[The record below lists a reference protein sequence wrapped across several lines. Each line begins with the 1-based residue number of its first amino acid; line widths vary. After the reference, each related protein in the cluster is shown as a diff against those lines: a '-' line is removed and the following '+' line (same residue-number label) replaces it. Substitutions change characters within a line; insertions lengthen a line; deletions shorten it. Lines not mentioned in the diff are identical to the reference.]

1 MKKVVIITGASRGF
15 GELIAKKFQ
24 KQKFQVI
31 ATMRNVNSSPSLME
45 LDNVDIKKLD
55 VTNKSDIKNVVDFT
69 IKKYGRID
77 ILINNAGYGAF
88 GLLEEASEQ
97 EIRNQFDVNYFG
109 LIDCIRG
116 VLPQMRKQKDG
127 VIINISSIAGRFGLP
142 FTSLYNSSKF
152 AVEGLT
158 ECLHY
163 ELSLFG
169 IDIKTVAPGSFRT
182 GFHDSV
188 NFTENEK
195 KEELDDIRENLKKA
209 LEEGIKNE
217 PPFPFGFGNSDDVA
231 NFVFKQ
237 SITKSKVSNFI
248 GRDTK
253 IINFFIKIFGRELL
267 FKIIKKLWFSRILP
281 KKELWR
287 DTISK
292 VYCLFAFF

>member
-24 KQKFQVI
+24 KENFQVI
-31 ATMRNVNSSPSLME
+31 ATMRNINSSPILKKLE
-45 LDNVDIKKLD
+45 NVDIKRLD
-55 VTNKSDIKNVVDFT
+55 VTVKSDIKNVVDYT
-69 IKKYGRID
+69 VKKYGRID

-88 GLLEEASEQ
+88 GFLEEASDE
-97 EIRNQFDVNYFG
+97 EIRNQFNVNYFG
-109 LIDCIRG
+109 LIDCIKG

-127 VIINISSIAGRFGLP
+127 VIVNISSIAGRFGLP

-182 GFHDSV
+182 GFHDSI
-188 NFTENEK
+188 NFTEDEK
-195 KEELDDIRENLKKA
+195 KEDLDVVRENLKKA
-209 LEEGIKNE
+209 LEDGIKNE
-217 PPFPFGFGNSDDVA
+217 PPFPFGFGNNDDVA
-231 NFVFKQ
+231 NFVFKK

-281 KKELWR
+281 KKEL
-287 DTISK
+287 
-292 VYCLFAFF
+292 

>member
-24 KQKFQVI
+24 KENFQVI
-31 ATMRNVNSSPSLME
+31 ATMRNIDSSPSLKKLE
-45 LDNVDIKKLD
+45 NLDIKKLD
-55 VTNKSDIKNVVDFT
+55 VTVKSDIKNVVNYT
-69 IKKYGRID
+69 VEKYGRID

-88 GLLEEASEQ
+88 GFLEEASDQ
-97 EIRNQFDVNYFG
+97 EIRNQFNVNYFG
-109 LIDCIRG
+109 LIDCIKG

-127 VIINISSIAGRFGLP
+127 VIVNISSIAGRFGLP

-182 GFHDSV
+182 GFHDSI
-188 NFTENEK
+188 NFTEDEK
-195 KEELDDIRENLKKA
+195 KEDLDVVRENLKKA
-209 LEEGIKNE
+209 LEDGIKNE
-217 PPFPFGFGNSDDVA
+217 PPFPFGFGNNDDVA
-231 NFVFKQ
+231 NFVFKK

-281 KKELWR
+281 KKEL
-287 DTISK
+287 
-292 VYCLFAFF
+292 

>member
-24 KQKFQVI
+24 KENFQVI
-31 ATMRNVNSSPSLME
+31 ATMRNINSSPSLKKLE
-45 LDNVDIKKLD
+45 NLDIKKLD
-55 VTNKSDIKNVVDFT
+55 VTVKSDIKNIVDYT
-69 IKKYGRID
+69 IEKYGRID

-88 GLLEEASEQ
+88 GFLEEASDE
-97 EIRNQFDVNYFG
+97 EIRNQFNVNYFG
-109 LIDCIRG
+109 LIDCIKG

-127 VIINISSIAGRFGLP
+127 VIVNISSIAGRFGLP

-182 GFHDSV
+182 GFHDSI
-188 NFTENEK
+188 NFTEDEK
-195 KEELDDIRENLKKA
+195 KEDLDVVRENLKKA
-209 LEEGIKNE
+209 LEDGIKNE
-217 PPFPFGFGNSDDVA
+217 PPFPFGFGNNDDVA
-231 NFVFKQ
+231 NFVFKK

-281 KKELWR
+281 KKEL
-287 DTISK
+287 
-292 VYCLFAFF
+292 

>member
-24 KQKFQVI
+24 KEKFQVI
-31 ATMRNVNSSPSLME
+31 ATMRNVDSSPSLMK

-69 IKKYGRID
+69 IKKYSRID

-209 LEEGIKNE
+209 LEEGIRNE

-267 FKIIKKLWFSRILP
+267 FKIIKKLWFSRIMP
-281 KKELWR
+281 KKEL
-287 DTISK
+287 
-292 VYCLFAFF
+292 

>member
-24 KQKFQVI
+24 KENFQVI
-31 ATMRNVNSSPSLME
+31 ATMRNVDSCPSLKKLE
-45 LDNVDIKKLD
+45 NVDIKKLD
-55 VTNKSDIKNVVDFT
+55 VTVKSDIKNVVEYT
-69 IKKYGRID
+69 VEKYGRID

-88 GLLEEASEQ
+88 GFLEEASDE
-97 EIRNQFDVNYFG
+97 EIRNQFNVNYFG
-109 LIDCIRG
+109 LIDCIKG

-127 VIINISSIAGRFGLP
+127 VIVNISSIAGRFGLP

-182 GFHDSV
+182 GFHDSI
-188 NFTENEK
+188 NFTEDEK
-195 KEELDDIRENLKKA
+195 KEDLDVVRENLKKA
-209 LEEGIKNE
+209 LEDGIKNK
-217 PPFPFGFGNSDDVA
+217 PPFPFGFGNNDDVA
-231 NFVFKQ
+231 NFVFKK

-281 KKELWR
+281 KKEL
-287 DTISK
+287 
-292 VYCLFAFF
+292 

>member
-24 KQKFQVI
+24 KENFQVI
-31 ATMRNVNSSPSLME
+31 ATMRNINSSPSLKKLE
-45 LDNVDIKKLD
+45 NLDIKKLD
-55 VTNKSDIKNVVDFT
+55 VTVKSDIKNVVDYT
-69 IKKYGRID
+69 VEKYGRID

-88 GLLEEASEQ
+88 GFLEEASDE
-97 EIRNQFDVNYFG
+97 EIRNQFNVNYFG
-109 LIDCIRG
+109 LIDCIKG

-127 VIINISSIAGRFGLP
+127 VIVNISSIAGRFGLP

-182 GFHDSV
+182 GFHDSI
-188 NFTENEK
+188 NFTEDEK
-195 KEELDDIRENLKKA
+195 KEDLDVVRENLKKA
-209 LEEGIKNE
+209 LEDGIKNE
-217 PPFPFGFGNSDDVA
+217 PPFPFGFGNNDDVA
-231 NFVFKQ
+231 NFVFKK

-281 KKELWR
+281 KKEL
-287 DTISK
+287 
-292 VYCLFAFF
+292 

>member
-24 KQKFQVI
+24 KENFQVI
-31 ATMRNVNSSPSLME
+31 ATMRNIDSSPSLKKLE
-45 LDNVDIKKLD
+45 NLDIKKLD
-55 VTNKSDIKNVVDFT
+55 VTVKSDIKNVVNYT
-69 IKKYGRID
+69 VEKYGRID

-88 GLLEEASEQ
+88 GFLEEASDE
-97 EIRNQFDVNYFG
+97 EIRNQFNVNYFG
-109 LIDCIRG
+109 LIDCIKG

-127 VIINISSIAGRFGLP
+127 VIVNISSIAGRFGLP

-182 GFHDSV
+182 GFHDSI
-188 NFTENEK
+188 NFTEDEK
-195 KEELDDIRENLKKA
+195 KEDLDVVRENLKKA
-209 LEEGIKNE
+209 LEDGIKNQ
-217 PPFPFGFGNSDDVA
+217 PPFPFGFGNNDDVA
-231 NFVFKQ
+231 NFVFKK

-281 KKELWR
+281 KKEL
-287 DTISK
+287 
-292 VYCLFAFF
+292 

>member
-24 KQKFQVI
+24 KENFQVI
-31 ATMRNVNSSPSLME
+31 ATMRNINSSPSLKKLE
-45 LDNVDIKKLD
+45 NLDIKKLD
-55 VTNKSDIKNVVDFT
+55 VTVKSDIKNVVDYT
-69 IKKYGRID
+69 VEKYGRID

-88 GLLEEASEQ
+88 GFLEEASDE
-97 EIRNQFDVNYFG
+97 EIRNQFNVNYFG
-109 LIDCIRG
+109 LIDCIKG

-127 VIINISSIAGRFGLP
+127 VIVNISSIAGRFGLP

-182 GFHDSV
+182 GFHDSI
-188 NFTENEK
+188 NFTEDEK
-195 KEELDDIRENLKKA
+195 KEDLDVVRENLKKA
-209 LEEGIKNE
+209 LEDGIKNK
-217 PPFPFGFGNSDDVA
+217 PPFPFGFGNNDDVA
-231 NFVFKQ
+231 NFVFKK

-253 IINFFIKIFGRELL
+253 IINFFIKIF
-267 FKIIKKLWFSRILP
+267 W
-281 KKELWR
+281 
-287 DTISK
+287 
-292 VYCLFAFF
+292 

>member
-24 KQKFQVI
+24 KEKFQVI
-31 ATMRNVNSSPSLME
+31 ATMRNVDSSPSLMK

-69 IKKYGRID
+69 IKKYSRID

-209 LEEGIKNE
+209 LEEGIKNK

-281 KKELWR
+281 KKEL
-287 DTISK
+287 
-292 VYCLFAFF
+292 

>member
-24 KQKFQVI
+24 KENFQVI
-31 ATMRNVNSSPSLME
+31 ATMRNIDSSPSLKKLE
-45 LDNVDIKKLD
+45 NLDIKKLD
-55 VTNKSDIKNVVDFT
+55 VTVKSDIKNVVDYT
-69 IKKYGRID
+69 VEKYGRID

-88 GLLEEASEQ
+88 GFLEEASDE
-97 EIRNQFDVNYFG
+97 EIRNQFNVNYFG
-109 LIDCIRG
+109 LIDCIKG

-127 VIINISSIAGRFGLP
+127 VIVNISSIAGRFGLP

-182 GFHDSV
+182 GFHDSI
-188 NFTENEK
+188 NFTEDEK
-195 KEELDDIRENLKKA
+195 KEDLDVVRENLKKA
-209 LEEGIKNE
+209 LEDGIKNQ
-217 PPFPFGFGNSDDVA
+217 PPFPFGFGNNDDVA
-231 NFVFKQ
+231 NFVFKK

-253 IINFFIKIFGRELL
+253 IKNFFIKIFGRELL

-281 KKELWR
+281 KKEL
-287 DTISK
+287 
-292 VYCLFAFF
+292 

>member
-24 KQKFQVI
+24 KENFQVI
-31 ATMRNVNSSPSLME
+31 ATMRNIDSSPILKKLE
-45 LDNVDIKKLD
+45 NVDIKRLD
-55 VTNKSDIKNVVDFT
+55 VTVKSDIKNVVDYT
-69 IKKYGRID
+69 VEKYGRID

-88 GLLEEASEQ
+88 GFLEEASNE
-97 EIRNQFDVNYFG
+97 EIRNQFNVNYFG
-109 LIDCIRG
+109 LIDCIKG

-127 VIINISSIAGRFGLP
+127 VIVNISSIAGRFGLP

-188 NFTENEK
+188 NFTEDEK
-195 KEELDDIRENLKKA
+195 KEDLDVVRENLKKA
-209 LEEGIKNE
+209 LEDGIKNQ
-217 PPFPFGFGNSDDVA
+217 PPFPFGFGNNDDVA
-231 NFVFKQ
+231 NFVFKK

-253 IINFFIKIFGRELL
+253 IIKFLIKILGRELL
-267 FKIIKKLWFSRILP
+267 F
-281 KKELWR
+281 
-287 DTISK
+287 
-292 VYCLFAFF
+292 

>member
-24 KQKFQVI
+24 KENFQVI
-31 ATMRNVNSSPSLME
+31 ATMRNIDSSPSLKKLE
-45 LDNVDIKKLD
+45 NLDIKKLD
-55 VTNKSDIKNVVDFT
+55 VTVKSDIKNVFDYTVE
-69 IKKYGRID
+69 KYGRID

-88 GLLEEASEQ
+88 GFLEEASDE
-97 EIRNQFDVNYFG
+97 EIRNQFNVNYFG
-109 LIDCIRG
+109 LIDCIKG

-127 VIINISSIAGRFGLP
+127 VIVNISSIAGRFGLP

-182 GFHDSV
+182 GFHDSI
-188 NFTENEK
+188 NFTEDEK
-195 KEELDDIRENLKKA
+195 KEDLDVVRENLKKA
-209 LEEGIKNE
+209 LEDGIKNQ
-217 PPFPFGFGNSDDVA
+217 PPFPFGFGNNDDVA
-231 NFVFKQ
+231 NFVFKK

-281 KKELWR
+281 KKEL
-287 DTISK
+287 
-292 VYCLFAFF
+292 

>member
-24 KQKFQVI
+24 KENFQVI
-31 ATMRNVNSSPSLME
+31 ATMRNIDSSPSLKKLE
-45 LDNVDIKKLD
+45 NLDIKKLD
-55 VTNKSDIKNVVDFT
+55 VTVKSDIKNVVDYT
-69 IKKYGRID
+69 VEKYGRID

-88 GLLEEASEQ
+88 GFLEEASDD
-97 EIRNQFDVNYFG
+97 EIRNQFNVNYFG
-109 LIDCIRG
+109 LIDCIKG

-127 VIINISSIAGRFGLP
+127 VIVNISSIAGRFGLP

-182 GFHDSV
+182 GFHDSI
-188 NFTENEK
+188 NFTEDEK
-195 KEELDDIRENLKKA
+195 KEDLDVVRENLKKA
-209 LEEGIKNE
+209 LEDGIKNQ
-217 PPFPFGFGNSDDVA
+217 PPFPFGFGNNDDVA
-231 NFVFKQ
+231 NFVFKK

-281 KKELWR
+281 KKEL
-287 DTISK
+287 
-292 VYCLFAFF
+292 

>member
-24 KQKFQVI
+24 KEKFQVI
-31 ATMRNVNSSPSLME
+31 ATMRNVDSSPSLKE

-55 VTNKSDIKNVVDFT
+55 VTNKSDINNVVDFT

-88 GLLEEASEQ
+88 GFLEEASDQ

-109 LIDCIRG
+109 LIDCIKG

-195 KEELDDIRENLKKA
+195 KEDLNHIRENLKKA

-217 PPFPFGFGNSDDVA
+217 PPFPFGFGNSNDVA
-231 NFVFKQ
+231 NFVFKK
-237 SITKSKVSNFI
+237 SIKKSKVSNFV

-281 KKELWR
+281 KKKL
-287 DTISK
+287 
-292 VYCLFAFF
+292 

>member
-1 MKKVVIITGASRGF
+1 MKRVVIITGASRGF

-24 KQKFQVI
+24 MENFQVI
-31 ATMRNVNSSPSLME
+31 ATMRNIDSSPSLKK
-45 LDNVDIKKLD
+45 LDNVDLKRLD
-55 VTNKSDIKNVVDFT
+55 VTVKSDIKNVVDYT
-69 IKKYGRID
+69 IEKYGRID
-77 ILINNAGYGAF
+77 VLINNAGYGAF
-88 GLLEEASEQ
+88 GFLEEASNE
-97 EIRNQFDVNYFG
+97 EIKNQFDVNFFG

-116 VLPQMRKQKDG
+116 VVPQMRKQKSG
-127 VIINISSIAGRFGLP
+127 KIINISSIAGRFGLP

-188 NFTENEK
+188 NFTESEK
-195 KEELDDIRENLKKA
+195 KVELNDVREKLKTA
-209 LEEGIKNE
+209 LEEGIKNG
-217 PPFPFGFGNSDDVA
+217 PPFPFGYGKSDDVA
-231 NFVFKQ
+231 NFVFKK

-253 IINFFIKIFGRELL
+253 IINFFIKIFGKELL
-267 FKIIKKLWFSRILP
+267 FKIIKKQWFNKILS
-281 KKELWR
+281 KKDL
-287 DTISK
+287 
-292 VYCLFAFF
+292 

>member
-24 KQKFQVI
+24 KENFQVI
-31 ATMRNVNSSPSLME
+31 ATMRNIDSSPSLKKLE
-45 LDNVDIKKLD
+45 NLDIKKLD
-55 VTNKSDIKNVVDFT
+55 VTVKSDIKNVVDYT
-69 IKKYGRID
+69 VKKYGRID

-88 GLLEEASEQ
+88 GFLEEASDE
-97 EIRNQFDVNYFG
+97 EIRNQFNVNYFG
-109 LIDCIRG
+109 LIDCIKG

-127 VIINISSIAGRFGLP
+127 VIVNISSIAGRFGLP

-182 GFHDSV
+182 GFHDSI
-188 NFTENEK
+188 NFTEDEK
-195 KEELDDIRENLKKA
+195 KEDLDVVRENLKKA
-209 LEEGIKNE
+209 LEDGIKNE
-217 PPFPFGFGNSDDVA
+217 PPFPFGFGNNDDVA
-231 NFVFKQ
+231 NFVFKK

-281 KKELWR
+281 KKEL
-287 DTISK
+287 
-292 VYCLFAFF
+292 

>member
-24 KQKFQVI
+24 KENFQVI
-31 ATMRNVNSSPSLME
+31 ATMRNIDSSPSLKKLE
-45 LDNVDIKKLD
+45 NLDIKKLD
-55 VTNKSDIKNVVDFT
+55 VTVKSDIKNVVNYT
-69 IKKYGRID
+69 VEKYGRID

-88 GLLEEASEQ
+88 GFLEEASDE
-97 EIRNQFDVNYFG
+97 EIRNQFNVNYFG
-109 LIDCIRG
+109 LIDCIKG

-127 VIINISSIAGRFGLP
+127 VIVNISSIAGRFGLP

-163 ELSLFG
+163 ELRLFG

-182 GFHDSV
+182 GFHDSI
-188 NFTENEK
+188 NFTEDEK
-195 KEELDDIRENLKKA
+195 KEDLDVVRENLKKA
-209 LEEGIKNE
+209 LEDGIKNE
-217 PPFPFGFGNSDDVA
+217 PPFPFGFGNNDDVA
-231 NFVFKQ
+231 NFVFKK

-281 KKELWR
+281 KKEL
-287 DTISK
+287 
-292 VYCLFAFF
+292 

>member
-1 MKKVVIITGASRGF
+1 MKRVVIITGASRGF

-24 KQKFQVI
+24 KENFQVI
-31 ATMRNVNSSPSLME
+31 ATMRNIDSSPSLKK

-55 VTNKSDIKNVVDFT
+55 VTVKSDIQNVVDFT
-69 IKKYGRID
+69 VKKYNRID
-77 ILINNAGYGAF
+77 VLINNAGYGAF
-88 GLLEEASEQ
+88 GFLEEASDE
-97 EIRNQFDVNYFG
+97 EIRNQFNVNYFG
-109 LIDCIRG
+109 LIDCVKG

-127 VIINISSIAGRFGLP
+127 VIVNISSIAGRFGLP

-163 ELSLFG
+163 ELGLFG

-182 GFHDSV
+182 GFHDSI
-188 NFTENEK
+188 NFTEDEK
-195 KEELDDIRENLKKA
+195 KDDLHFVRENLKKA
-209 LEEGIKNE
+209 LEDGIKNE
-217 PPFPFGFGNSDDVA
+217 PPFPFGFGNNDDVA
-231 NFVFKQ
+231 NFVFKK

-281 KKELWR
+281 KKEL
-287 DTISK
+287 
-292 VYCLFAFF
+292 

>member
-24 KQKFQVI
+24 KEKFQVI
-31 ATMRNVNSSPSLME
+31 ATMRNVDSSPSLME

-195 KEELDDIRENLKKA
+195 KDDLNEIRENLKKA

-217 PPFPFGFGNSDDVA
+217 PPFPFGFGNSNDVA

-281 KKELWR
+281 KKEL
-287 DTISK
+287 
-292 VYCLFAFF
+292 

>member
-24 KQKFQVI
+24 KENFQVI
-31 ATMRNVNSSPSLME
+31 ATMRNINSSPSLKKLE
-45 LDNVDIKKLD
+45 NLDIKKLD
-55 VTNKSDIKNVVDFT
+55 VTVKSDIKNVVDYT
-69 IKKYGRID
+69 VEKYGRID

-88 GLLEEASEQ
+88 GFLEEASDE
-97 EIRNQFDVNYFG
+97 EIRNQFNVNYFG
-109 LIDCIRG
+109 LIDCIKG

-127 VIINISSIAGRFGLP
+127 VIVNISSIAGRFGLP

-182 GFHDSV
+182 GFHDSI
-188 NFTENEK
+188 NFTEDEK
-195 KEELDDIRENLKKA
+195 KEDLDVVRENLKKA
-209 LEEGIKNE
+209 LEDGIKNE
-217 PPFPFGFGNSDDVA
+217 PPFPFGFGNNDDVA
-231 NFVFKQ
+231 NFVFKK

-248 GRDTK
+248 GIDTK

-281 KKELWR
+281 KKEL
-287 DTISK
+287 
-292 VYCLFAFF
+292 

>member
-24 KQKFQVI
+24 KENFQVI
-31 ATMRNVNSSPSLME
+31 ATMRNINSSPSLKKLE
-45 LDNVDIKKLD
+45 NLDIKKLD
-55 VTNKSDIKNVVDFT
+55 VTVKSDIKNVVNYT
-69 IKKYGRID
+69 VEKYGRID

-88 GLLEEASEQ
+88 GFLEEASDE
-97 EIRNQFDVNYFG
+97 EIRNQFNVNYFG
-109 LIDCIRG
+109 LIDCIKG

-127 VIINISSIAGRFGLP
+127 VIVNISSIAGRFGLP

-182 GFHDSV
+182 GFHDSI
-188 NFTENEK
+188 NFTEDEK
-195 KEELDDIRENLKKA
+195 KEDLDVVRENLKKA
-209 LEEGIKNE
+209 LEDGIKNQ
-217 PPFPFGFGNSDDVA
+217 PPFPFGFGNNDDVA
-231 NFVFKQ
+231 NFVFKK

-281 KKELWR
+281 KKEL
-287 DTISK
+287 
-292 VYCLFAFF
+292 

>member
-24 KQKFQVI
+24 KENFQVI
-31 ATMRNVNSSPSLME
+31 ATMRNIDSSPILKKLE
-45 LDNVDIKKLD
+45 NVDIKRLD
-55 VTNKSDIKNVVDFT
+55 VTVKFDIKNVVDYT
-69 IKKYGRID
+69 VKKYGRID

-88 GLLEEASEQ
+88 GFLEEASDE
-97 EIRNQFDVNYFG
+97 EIRNQFNVNYFG
-109 LIDCIRG
+109 LIDCIKG

-127 VIINISSIAGRFGLP
+127 VIVNISSIAGRFGLP

-182 GFHDSV
+182 GFHDSI
-188 NFTENEK
+188 NFTEDEK
-195 KEELDDIRENLKKA
+195 KEDLDVVRENLKKA
-209 LEEGIKNE
+209 LEDGIKNQ
-217 PPFPFGFGNSDDVA
+217 PPFPFGFGNNDDVA
-231 NFVFKQ
+231 NFVFKK

-281 KKELWR
+281 KKEL
-287 DTISK
+287 
-292 VYCLFAFF
+292 

>member
-24 KQKFQVI
+24 KENFQVI
-31 ATMRNVNSSPSLME
+31 ATMRNIDSSPSLKKLE
-45 LDNVDIKKLD
+45 NVDIKRLD
-55 VTNKSDIKNVVDFT
+55 VTVKSDIKNVVDYT
-69 IKKYGRID
+69 VKKYGRID

-88 GLLEEASEQ
+88 GFLEEASDE
-97 EIRNQFDVNYFG
+97 EIRNQFNVNYFG
-109 LIDCIRG
+109 LIDCIKG

-127 VIINISSIAGRFGLP
+127 VIVNISSIAGRFGLP

-182 GFHDSV
+182 GFHDSI
-188 NFTENEK
+188 NFTEDEK
-195 KEELDDIRENLKKA
+195 KEDLEVIRKNLKKA
-209 LEEGIKNE
+209 LEDGIKNE
-217 PPFPFGFGNSDDVA
+217 PPFPFGFGNNDDVA
-231 NFVFKQ
+231 NFVFKK

-281 KKELWR
+281 KKEL
-287 DTISK
+287 
-292 VYCLFAFF
+292 

>member
-24 KQKFQVI
+24 
-31 ATMRNVNSSPSLME
+31 
-45 LDNVDIKKLD
+45 NVDIKRLD
-55 VTNKSDIKNVVDFT
+55 VTVKSDIKNVVDYT
-69 IKKYGRID
+69 VEKYGRID

-88 GLLEEASEQ
+88 GFLEEASNE
-97 EIRNQFDVNYFG
+97 EIRNQFNVNYFG
-109 LIDCIRG
+109 LIDCIKG

-127 VIINISSIAGRFGLP
+127 VIVNISSIAGRFGLP

-182 GFHDSV
+182 GFHDSI
-188 NFTENEK
+188 NFTEDEK
-195 KEELDDIRENLKKA
+195 KEDLDVVRENLKKA
-209 LEEGIKNE
+209 LEDGIKNK
-217 PPFPFGFGNSDDVA
+217 PPFPFGFGNNDDVA
-231 NFVFKQ
+231 NFVFKK

-281 KKELWR
+281 KKEL
-287 DTISK
+287 
-292 VYCLFAFF
+292 

>member
-24 KQKFQVI
+24 KENFQVI
-31 ATMRNVNSSPSLME
+31 ATMRNIDSSPILKKLE
-45 LDNVDIKKLD
+45 NVDIKKLD
-55 VTNKSDIKNVVDFT
+55 VTVKSDIKNVVDYT
-69 IKKYGRID
+69 VEKYGRID

-88 GLLEEASEQ
+88 GFLEEASDE
-97 EIRNQFDVNYFG
+97 EIRNQFNVNYFG
-109 LIDCIRG
+109 LIDCIKG

-127 VIINISSIAGRFGLP
+127 VIVNISSIAGRFGLP

-182 GFHDSV
+182 GFHDSI
-188 NFTENEK
+188 NFTEDEK
-195 KEELDDIRENLKKA
+195 KEDLDVVRENLKKA
-209 LEEGIKNE
+209 LEDGIKNE
-217 PPFPFGFGNSDDVA
+217 PPFPFGFGNNDDVA
-231 NFVFKQ
+231 NFVFKK

-281 KKELWR
+281 KKEL
-287 DTISK
+287 
-292 VYCLFAFF
+292 

>member
-24 KQKFQVI
+24 KEKFQVI
-31 ATMRNVNSSPSLME
+31 ATMRNVDSSPSLME

-55 VTNKSDIKNVVDFT
+55 VTNKYDIKNVVDFT
-69 IKKYGRID
+69 IKKYGRIN

-209 LEEGIKNE
+209 LEDGIKNE

-281 KKELWR
+281 KKEL
-287 DTISK
+287 
-292 VYCLFAFF
+292 

>member
-24 KQKFQVI
+24 KEKFQVI
-31 ATMRNVNSSPSLME
+31 ATMRNVDSSPSLME

-253 IINFFIKIFGRELL
+253 IINFSIKIFGRELL
-267 FKIIKKLWFSRILP
+267 FKIIKKLWFSRIMP
-281 KKELWR
+281 KKEL
-287 DTISK
+287 
-292 VYCLFAFF
+292 

>member
-24 KQKFQVI
+24 NEKFQVI
-31 ATMRNVNSSPSLME
+31 ATMRNVDSSPSLME
-45 LDNVDIKKLD
+45 LDNLDIKKLD

-267 FKIIKKLWFSRILP
+267 FKIIKKLWFSRIMP
-281 KKELWR
+281 KKEL
-287 DTISK
+287 
-292 VYCLFAFF
+292 

>member
-31 ATMRNVNSSPSLME
+31 ATMRNVDSSPSLMK

-209 LEEGIKNE
+209 LEEGIRNE

-267 FKIIKKLWFSRILP
+267 FKIIKKLWFSRIMP
-281 KKELWR
+281 KKEL
-287 DTISK
+287 
-292 VYCLFAFF
+292 

>member
-24 KQKFQVI
+24 KENFQVI
-31 ATMRNVNSSPSLME
+31 ATMRNIDSSPSLKKLE
-45 LDNVDIKKLD
+45 NLDIKKLD
-55 VTNKSDIKNVVDFT
+55 VTVKSDIKNVVNYT
-69 IKKYGRID
+69 VEKYGRID

-88 GLLEEASEQ
+88 GFLEEASDE
-97 EIRNQFDVNYFG
+97 EIRNQFNVNYFG
-109 LIDCIRG
+109 LIDCIKG

-127 VIINISSIAGRFGLP
+127 VIVNISSIAGRFGLP

-182 GFHDSV
+182 GFHDSI
-188 NFTENEK
+188 NFTEDEK
-195 KEELDDIRENLKKA
+195 KEDLDVVRENLKKA
-209 LEEGIKNE
+209 LEDGIKNQ
-217 PPFPFGFGNSDDVA
+217 PPFPFGFGNNDDVA
-231 NFVFKQ
+231 NFVFKK

-253 IINFFIKIFGRELL
+253 IINFFIKVFGRELL

-281 KKELWR
+281 KKEL
-287 DTISK
+287 
-292 VYCLFAFF
+292 

>member
-24 KQKFQVI
+24 KENFQVI
-31 ATMRNVNSSPSLME
+31 ATMRNIDSSPSLKKLE
-45 LDNVDIKKLD
+45 NLDIKKLD
-55 VTNKSDIKNVVDFT
+55 VTVKSDIKNVVDYT
-69 IKKYGRID
+69 VEKYGRID

-88 GLLEEASEQ
+88 GFLEEASYE
-97 EIRNQFDVNYFG
+97 EIRNQFNVNYFG
-109 LIDCIRG
+109 LIDCIKG

-127 VIINISSIAGRFGLP
+127 VIVNISSIAGRFGLP

-182 GFHDSV
+182 GFHDSI
-188 NFTENEK
+188 NFTEDEK
-195 KEELDDIRENLKKA
+195 KEDLDVVRENLKKA
-209 LEEGIKNE
+209 LEDGIKNQ
-217 PPFPFGFGNSDDVA
+217 PPFPFGFGNNDDVA
-231 NFVFKQ
+231 NFVFKK

-281 KKELWR
+281 KKEL
-287 DTISK
+287 
-292 VYCLFAFF
+292 

>member
-24 KQKFQVI
+24 KENFQVI
-31 ATMRNVNSSPSLME
+31 ATMRNVDSSPSLKKLE
-45 LDNVDIKKLD
+45 NVDIKKLD
-55 VTNKSDIKNVVDFT
+55 VTVKSDIKNVVECT
-69 IKKYGRID
+69 VEKYGRID

-88 GLLEEASEQ
+88 GFLEEASDE
-97 EIRNQFDVNYFG
+97 EIRNQFNVNYFG
-109 LIDCIRG
+109 LIDCIKG

-127 VIINISSIAGRFGLP
+127 VIVNISSIAGRFGLP

-182 GFHDSV
+182 GFHDSI
-188 NFTENEK
+188 NFTEDEK
-195 KEELDDIRENLKKA
+195 KEDLDVVRENLKKA
-209 LEEGIKNE
+209 LEDGIKNK
-217 PPFPFGFGNSDDVA
+217 PPFPFGFGNNDDVA
-231 NFVFKQ
+231 NFVFKK
-237 SITKSKVSNFI
+237 SITKSKVSNFV

-281 KKELWR
+281 KKEL
-287 DTISK
+287 
-292 VYCLFAFF
+292 

>member
-24 KQKFQVI
+24 KEKFQVI
-31 ATMRNVNSSPSLME
+31 ATMRNVDSSPSLMK

-69 IKKYGRID
+69 IKKYSRID

-267 FKIIKKLWFSRILP
+267 FKIIKKIWFSRIYP
-281 KKELWR
+281 KKEL
-287 DTISK
+287 
-292 VYCLFAFF
+292 

>member
-24 KQKFQVI
+24 KENFQVI
-31 ATMRNVNSSPSLME
+31 ATMRNINSSPSLKKLE
-45 LDNVDIKKLD
+45 NLDIKKLD
-55 VTNKSDIKNVVDFT
+55 VTVKSDIKNVIDYTV
-69 IKKYGRID
+69 KKYGRID

-88 GLLEEASEQ
+88 GFLEEASNE
-97 EIRNQFDVNYFG
+97 EIRNQFNVNYFG
-109 LIDCIRG
+109 LIDCIKG

-127 VIINISSIAGRFGLP
+127 VIVNISSIAGRFGLP

-182 GFHDSV
+182 GFHDSI
-188 NFTENEK
+188 NFTEDEK
-195 KEELDDIRENLKKA
+195 KEDLDVVRKNLKKA
-209 LEEGIKNE
+209 LEDGIKNE
-217 PPFPFGFGNSDDVA
+217 PPFPFGFGNNDDVA
-231 NFVFKQ
+231 NFVFKK

-281 KKELWR
+281 KKEL
-287 DTISK
+287 
-292 VYCLFAFF
+292 

>member
-24 KQKFQVI
+24 KENFQVI
-31 ATMRNVNSSPSLME
+31 ATMRNIDSSPSLKKLE
-45 LDNVDIKKLD
+45 NLDIKKLD
-55 VTNKSDIKNVVDFT
+55 VTVKSDIKNVVDYT
-69 IKKYGRID
+69 VEKYGRID

-88 GLLEEASEQ
+88 GFLEEASNE
-97 EIRNQFDVNYFG
+97 EIRNQFNVNYFG
-109 LIDCIRG
+109 LIDCVKG

-127 VIINISSIAGRFGLP
+127 VIVNISSIAGRFGLP

-182 GFHDSV
+182 GFHDSI
-188 NFTENEK
+188 NFTEDEK
-195 KEELDDIRENLKKA
+195 KEDLDVVRENLKKA
-209 LEEGIKNE
+209 LEDGIKNE
-217 PPFPFGFGNSDDVA
+217 PPFPFGFGNNDDVA
-231 NFVFKQ
+231 NFVFKK
-237 SITKSKVSNFI
+237 SITKSKVSNFV

-281 KKELWR
+281 KKEL
-287 DTISK
+287 
-292 VYCLFAFF
+292 

>member
-24 KQKFQVI
+24 KEKFQVI
-31 ATMRNVNSSPSLME
+31 ATMRNVDSSPSLMK

-267 FKIIKKLWFSRILP
+267 FKIIKKLWFSRIMP
-281 KKELWR
+281 KKEL
-287 DTISK
+287 
-292 VYCLFAFF
+292 

>member
-24 KQKFQVI
+24 KEKFQVI
-31 ATMRNVNSSPSLME
+31 ATMRNVDSSPNLMK

-69 IKKYGRID
+69 IKKYSRID

-281 KKELWR
+281 KKEL
-287 DTISK
+287 
-292 VYCLFAFF
+292 